1 MIFQQITPFISQ
13 NLSPYLCGFRKGFN
27 AQHALMRLKNKLNQS
42 LDKKQNI
49 GLLMMDLSKAFDCIS
64 HDLLIAKLNAYGFS
78 KDSLSLIHS
87 YLKGRKQ
94 RVKINAEYSTWR
106 EIIDG
111 VPQGSVLSPLL
122 FNIFINDLFFFVE
135 NSDICNYADDNSLT
149 VSDRNIDDIISK
161 LQEDTDQL
169 RQWFAHN
176 GMILNGDKCQF
187 MIIESSRNNRNS
199 TTEIKIG
206 GNIVK
211 ESKKGKLL
219 GITFDNNITMK
230 DHIKC
235 ICKQASNKLYALA
248 RISSYLDE
256 CKRKVL
262 LKSFILSQ
270 FNYCPIIWMYC
281 QRQSNNLIN
290 RIHERA
296 LRIAYNDYL
305 SNFDALLEKDN
316 AITIHER
323 NIQALAIEI
332 YKTVHHLSPDLM
344 TEIFKPNQQ
353 HHSSRNRS
361 LSYPNP
367 RTVIYGLDTFGYK
380 GSRMW
385 GKIPLEIQNA
395 DSVTSFKNNL
405 EQISENLCDCNIC
418 KSYIQNLGYI
428 DVTS

>member
-1 MIFQQITPFISQ
+1 M
-13 NLSPYLCGFRKGFN
+13 
-27 AQHALMRLKNKLNQS
+27 
-42 LDKKQNI
+42 
-49 GLLMMDLSKAFDCIS
+49 
-64 HDLLIAKLNAYGFS
+64 
-78 KDSLSLIHS
+78 
-87 YLKGRKQ
+87 
-94 RVKINAEYSTWR
+94 
-106 EIIDG
+106 
-111 VPQGSVLSPLL
+111 
-122 FNIFINDLFFFVE
+122 
-135 NSDICNYADDNSLT
+135 
-149 VSDRNIDDIISK
+149 
-161 LQEDTDQL
+161 
-169 RQWFAHN
+169 
-176 GMILNGDKCQF
+176 
-187 MIIESSRNNRNS
+187 
-199 TTEIKIG
+199 KIG
-206 GNIVK
+206 ENIVK

-281 QRQSNNLIN
+281 LRQSNNLIN

-418 KSYIQNLGYI
+418 KLYIQNLGYI